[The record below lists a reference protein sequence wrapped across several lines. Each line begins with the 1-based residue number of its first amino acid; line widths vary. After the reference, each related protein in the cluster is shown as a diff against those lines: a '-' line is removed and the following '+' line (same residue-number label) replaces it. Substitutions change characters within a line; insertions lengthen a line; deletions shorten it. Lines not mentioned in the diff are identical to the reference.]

1 MDTIEFD
8 IEFLSQ
14 KMAENPLSPLFA
26 RLADLY
32 LQQEKNVEALKVC
45 QDGIATYPDY
55 YAGYVVLGKAHIAL
69 KEFSKAKEAFATAL
83 TLSPYNR
90 TVPALLRTMEDQPD
104 RSARTTDE
112 DYFVPSAPAA
122 AAAVTEENV
131 VAADAVTA
139 PAEESAPVFEMPTEE
154 EMGFSGLSEA
164 AVTAAESPEFFAP
177 AEPGQPFPTHD
188 EYYQQ
193 NQARIG
199 GGETLSL
206 DEYLDRSD
214 APVAPAPEPVVEPE
228 PLREFTAE
236 PEEVSAAGIADETV
250 TPAVA
255 DAPAE
260 EEPQMVF
267 ASPEQAALFAEMTG
281 GSSAEAQ
288 PEENFDDLTER
299 LQNAE
304 RIVPQADA
312 VPEPPAEDP
321 ASSGSFDA
329 GMITPTLAE
338 IYASQGEYQAAIQ
351 AYEILMFSQPGRTA
365 EFQQRVRELQ
375 QLKMEKDGLV

>member
-14 KMAENPLSPLFA
+14 KIAENPLSPLFA

-45 QDGIATYPDY
+45 QDGIVTYPDY
-55 YAGYVVLGKAHIAL
+55 YAGYIVLGKAHIAL
-69 KEFSKAKEAFATAL
+69 KEFSKAKEAFAAAL

-90 TVPALLRTMEDQPD
+90 TVPALLRTMEQQPD
-104 RSARTTDE
+104 SSDRTTDE

-122 AAAVTEENV
+122 AAVVHEENV
-131 VAADAVTA
+131 TAAETA
-139 PAEESAPVFEMPTEE
+139 PASAPESAPAFEMPTEE
-154 EMGFSGLSEA
+154 EMGFSGMSEA
-164 AVTAAESPEFFAP
+164 SVSAAESTEFFAP
-177 AEPGQPFPTHD
+177 AEPGQPFPSHD

-199 GGETLSL
+199 GMETIAL
-206 DEYLDRSD
+206 DEYLNRSD
-214 APVAPAPEPVVEPE
+214 APVTAAPETEQEPE
-228 PLREFTAE
+228 PLREFSVEPDELPAAAIAHE
-236 PEEVSAAGIADETV
+236 PE

-260 EEPQMVF
+260 EEPQMIF

-281 GSSAEAQ
+281 GSAAE
-288 PEENFDDLTER
+288 PEENFDDLAER

-304 RIVPQADA
+304 RIVPQAGA
-312 VPEPPAEDP
+312 SPEPPAEEP